1 MKALRITVT
10 PAEVTPTP
18 LGGCAIP
25 PHKRIP
31 EMAIAPN
38 KLLKIKGG
46 KGTSQ

>member
-1 MKALRITVT
+1 MKDRRSTVT

-18 LGGCAIP
+18 PTRFTITR
-25 PHKRIP
+25 HKRIP
-31 EMAIAPN
+31 KTEIAPS